1 MYSFGQLKQS
11 WRKVVFLGLFS
22 ALAASSVLAAPS
34 ISQAQKDSFLKL
46 PEAQQRAMVSQLP
59 DAQKKSL
66 FLSLSASEQQKLL
79 GKLSVA
85 ERKLVS
91 GSVTAPASTS
101 AAAPVSTAAR
111 APKVESAPSTVEKAA
126 QAVSKQASLSESTP
140 PKIAYPALKQFG
152 YSLFEGAPTTFA
164 PTADIPIPNEYIVGP
179 GDEINVLLFG
189 KENTEFSLTVTRE
202 GEINF
207 PRIGPMTVS
216 GLTFKELRELI
227 DLRVS
232 KQTIGVKVNITL
244 GALRSIRVFVLGD
257 VNRPGSYTI
266 SALSTLTNA
275 LFVSGGIKPIGTLRD
290 IELKRK
296 GKVVANF
303 DLYDLLLNGDTSNDV
318 RLLPGDVIFVKPLG
332 KTVGIGG
339 EVRRP
344 AIYELGPQEKSVGDL
359 LNYSGGMLPTAFPKV
374 SQIERISENGQRT
387 LVELDLSRKASLSEP
402 ILDGDTVR
410 IFSILDRMNDIV
422 MVSGHVRRP
431 GGTEWRPGLRV
442 QDVLK
447 SMDELKS
454 GADTDYGLI
463 RREDAP
469 NGHISVISVDLAEAI
484 KDPFGPEN
492 VLLSPRDQLMVF
504 SNNQSRAP
512 VIKGLINELNLQARF
527 NQPALVVRIA
537 GNVRFP
543 GNYPYVPDM
552 RISDLVQ
559 ASLDVLPET
568 DMQYALVKREHPKEN
583 RIEVFSIALSD
594 SLGSKGQNHDIKLQ
608 PSDEVTVFRL
618 TQDRPPLIAG
628 IVSKLRDNARFG
640 QPEPVVS
647 IIGNVRYPGN
657 YPLESNMRLSDLIRA
672 SLDVLPA
679 TDMQYAI
686 LRRES
691 NNRDHITL
699 LPLSLYKAMSPV
711 AEEDDPML
719 QPRDQLIVLSLKDN
733 RSAIISQYI
742 AELRQQARSGEPEP
756 TVTIKGNAKHPG
768 DYPLGPN
775 MRVSDLVSA
784 SLGVLP
790 ATDMQYAII
799 RRESD
804 NREEISLLPLSL
816 SKAMNPAVEED
827 DPVLQP
833 RDQLIVL
840 SINDNRN
847 ELISQYI
854 NELRLQARYE
864 QPEAVVSIMGN
875 VRYPGDYPLGANM
888 RVSDLISASLN
899 LLPETDMQYAL
910 LERIEADDTTTI
922 LPVSLMAAL
931 SAPDSASNMALRMK
945 DSLIVFN
952 KTGDRQQAMG
962 EILSDLKGQAIL
974 GQPARVVSINGRVKQ
989 AGSYPLTQGMRISD
1003 IVLASGG
1010 LTEAAYSMVAEITR
1024 FSVGQ
1029 DSGFY
1034 TSHSTVNLG
1043 KAVAGD
1049 LSENKLLEPH
1059 DILTVKQAPDWL
1071 EQKSVSITGEVKFPG
1086 TYPITKG
1093 ETLAQLLARAGGVTD
1108 LGEPVAAIF
1117 SRKALRSREAKAKD
1131 KLILDLEMDAA
1142 LIQKDLASQ
1151 ATIDPQKMEK
1161 STVAIGSMTKVIDQI
1176 KQSEELGRLV
1186 IDLPSIV
1193 ANTTED
1199 ILLKDG
1205 DKLHIPQI
1213 VQEVGITGEIMNP
1226 SSMLYSPSMTL
1237 KDYIEASGGL
1247 TSQADTKRIYVIKAN
1262 GSIVTA
1268 NSTTKTLFNGHTTM
1282 IDPGDMIMV
1291 PMDLEHVSALTKWT
1305 NISQI
1310 SYQFA
1315 ITAASIMALG
1325 IF

>member
-1 MYSFGQLKQS
+1 MYIFGQSKQS

-22 ALAASSVLAAPS
+22 AFAASSVFAV
-34 ISQAQKDSFLKL
+34 SQTQKDSFLRL
-46 PEAQQRAMVSQLP
+46 PEMQQRALASQLS

-66 FLSLSASEQQKLL
+66 YLSLSESEQKKLL
-79 GKLSVA
+79 GKLSIA
-85 ERKLVS
+85 ERKLLED
-91 GSVTAPASTS
+91 SVTPPVSAPVPASAPAPVTKLKSVPS
-101 AAAPVSTAAR
+101 A
-111 APKVESAPSTVEKAA
+111 VEKSA
-126 QAVSKQASLSESTP
+126 QVVSKQADLSESTT
-140 PKIAYPALKQFG
+140 PKSTYPALKQFG

-164 PTADIPIPNEYIVGP
+164 PTTDIPIPNEYIMGP

-189 KENTEFSLTVTRE
+189 KENTEFSLPITRE

-207 PRIGPMTVS
+207 PRIGPISVS
-216 GLTFKELRELI
+216 GLTFKELKELI
-227 DLRVS
+227 ELRVS

-290 IELKRK
+290 IQLKRK
-296 GKVVANF
+296 GKVVTNF

-318 RLLPGDVIFVKPLG
+318 RLQPGDVIFVKPLG
-332 KTVGIGG
+332 KTAGIGG

-359 LNYSGGMLPTAFPKV
+359 LNYSGGMLPTAFPNV

-387 LVELDLSRKASLSEP
+387 LVELDLSSTASLSEP

-469 NGHISVISVDLAEAI
+469 NGHISVISVDLQEAI

-492 VLLSPRDQLMVF
+492 VLLSPRDQLVVF

-512 VIKGLINELNLQARF
+512 VIKDLINELKLQARF

-543 GNYPYVPDM
+543 GNYPYVSDM
-552 RISDLVQ
+552 RISDLVK
-559 ASLDVLPET
+559 ASVDVLPET
-568 DMQYALVKREHPKEN
+568 DMQYALVKRQHPKEN
-583 RIEVFSIALSD
+583 NIEVFSIALSD
-594 SLGSKGQNHDIKLQ
+594 ALGSKGQNNDIKLQ
-608 PSDEVTVFRL
+608 PSDEITVFRL
-618 TQDRPPLIAG
+618 TQDRPPLIAS

-711 AEEDDPML
+711 TEEDDPIL

-733 RSAIISQYI
+733 RNAIISQYI
-742 AELRQQARSGEPEP
+742 AELRQQARSGVPEP
-756 TVTIKGNAKHPG
+756 TVTIQGNTKHPG
-768 DYPLGPN
+768 DYPLEPN
-775 MRVSDLVSA
+775 MRVSDLISA

-790 ATDMQYAII
+790 ATDMQYGII

-804 NREEISLLPLSL
+804 NREKISLIPLSL

-827 DPVLQP
+827 NPTLHP
-833 RDQLIVL
+833 RDLLIVL
-840 SINDNRN
+840 SLSDNRN

-854 NELRLQARYE
+854 NELRLQARYD
-864 QPEAVVSIMGN
+864 QPEAVVSIKGN
-875 VRYPGDYPLGANM
+875 VRYPGDYPLGPNM
-888 RVSDLISASLN
+888 RVDDLISASLN

-910 LERIEADDTTTI
+910 LKRIEADGITTI

-931 SAPDSASNMALRMK
+931 SVPESADNMALRMK

-952 KTGDRQQAMG
+952 KAGDRQQAIG

-974 GQPARVVSINGRVKQ
+974 GQPARVASINGHVKQ
-989 AGSYPLTQGMRISD
+989 IGSYPLTQGMRISD

-1029 DSGFY
+1029 DSGVY

-1043 KAVAGD
+1043 KAMAGD

-1071 EQKSVSITGEVKFPG
+1071 EKQSVSITGEVKFPG
-1086 TYPITKG
+1086 TYPINKG
-1093 ETLAQLLARAGGVTD
+1093 ETLGQLLARAGGITD
-1108 LGEPVAAIF
+1108 FGEPAAAIF
-1117 SRKALRSREAKAKD
+1117 SRKSLRSREAKAKD

-1151 ATIDPQKMEK
+1151 ATVDPQKAEK
-1161 STVAIGSMTKVIDQI
+1161 SSVAIGSMTKVIDQI

-1186 IDLPSIV
+1186 IDLPSIL
-1193 ANTTED
+1193 ANTAED
-1199 ILLKDG
+1199 MLLKDG

-1213 VQEVGITGEIMNP
+1213 VQEVGITGEIMNT

-1237 KDYIEASGGL
+1237 KDYIEASGGI
-1247 TSQADTKRIYVIKAN
+1247 TSQADAKRIYIIKAN

-1268 NSTTKTLFNGHTTM
+1268 KSTTKSLFNGHAST
-1282 IDPGDMIMV
+1282 IDSGDMIVV
-1291 PMDLEHVSALTKWT
+1291 PMDLEHVSELTKWT

>member
-1 MYSFGQLKQS
+1 M
-11 WRKVVFLGLFS
+11 
-22 ALAASSVLAAPS
+22 
-34 ISQAQKDSFLKL
+34 
-46 PEAQQRAMVSQLP
+46 
-59 DAQKKSL
+59 
-66 FLSLSASEQQKLL
+66 
-79 GKLSVA
+79 
-85 ERKLVS
+85 
-91 GSVTAPASTS
+91 
-101 AAAPVSTAAR
+101 
-111 APKVESAPSTVEKAA
+111 
-126 QAVSKQASLSESTP
+126 
-140 PKIAYPALKQFG
+140 
-152 YSLFEGAPTTFA
+152 
-164 PTADIPIPNEYIVGP
+164 
-179 GDEINVLLFG
+179 
-189 KENTEFSLTVTRE
+189 
-202 GEINF
+202 
-207 PRIGPMTVS
+207 
-216 GLTFKELRELI
+216 
-227 DLRVS
+227 
-232 KQTIGVKVNITL
+232 
-244 GALRSIRVFVLGD
+244 
-257 VNRPGSYTI
+257 
-266 SALSTLTNA
+266 
-275 LFVSGGIKPIGTLRD
+275 RD

-962 EILSDLKGQAIL
+962 EILSDLKSQAIL

-1161 STVAIGSMTKVIDQI
+1161 
-1176 KQSEELGRLV
+1176 
-1186 IDLPSIV
+1186 
-1193 ANTTED
+1193 
-1199 ILLKDG
+1199 
-1205 DKLHIPQI
+1205 
-1213 VQEVGITGEIMNP
+1213 
-1226 SSMLYSPSMTL
+1226 
-1237 KDYIEASGGL
+1237 
-1247 TSQADTKRIYVIKAN
+1247 
-1262 GSIVTA
+1262 
-1268 NSTTKTLFNGHTTM
+1268 
-1282 IDPGDMIMV
+1282 
-1291 PMDLEHVSALTKWT
+1291 
-1305 NISQI
+1305 
-1310 SYQFA
+1310 
-1315 ITAASIMALG
+1315 
-1325 IF
+1325 